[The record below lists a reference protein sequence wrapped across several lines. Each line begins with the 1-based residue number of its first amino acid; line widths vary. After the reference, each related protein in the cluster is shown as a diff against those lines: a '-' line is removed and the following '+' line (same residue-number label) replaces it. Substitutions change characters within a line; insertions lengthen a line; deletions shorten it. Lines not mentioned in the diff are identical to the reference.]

1 MQIQTSFNADFDKA
15 LVPLRFGISYIA
27 IIISELKKS
36 FFFQSIYQTKIVQ
49 SQR

>member
-1 MQIQTSFNADFDKA
+1 MQIQTSFNADFEKA

-36 FFFQSIYQTKIVQ
+36 SQSIYQTKIVQ